1 LGIPTVAVYASNDA
15 GSKHVM
21 EADEAVCLG
30 SSGTAY
36 TDLPS
41 LVKAI
46 EATGADAV
54 HPGYGFLS
62 ENADFANAVQELG
75 VVWLGPPAQAI
86 LDMGCK
92 LRSKDIAREA
102 DVAIIPGCDD
112 GALESVEEALA
123 LMDSENPG
131 NNGMEYPVLLKAA
144 AGGGGKGMRICR
156 NDQELIEGYPLAKS
170 EGLKFFADGRLLL
183 EQYLEDPHH
192 IEFQVICSKRERD
205 DSDPTV
211 DVAIFAERECSV
223 QRRNQKVVEESP
235 SCLLTEKTRRHM
247 MEQTALLCQTV
258 GYEGAG
264 TVEWL
269 VVDSKSMES
278 AQKFYFLEMNTRLQV
293 EHPITEAV
301 SHNVDLVEAMLEV
314 GSGRGLPRD
323 WYDRAEVVETSN
335 DNDGKMLVMPWKGH
349 SIEGRIY
356 AEDPLR
362 GYLPSVGPLVPYK
375 EPTQALSVDDGTN
388 SGQGIDDSSSYLRLD
403 SGVVEGHVGT
413 LFILL
418 RAESILAQNYCY
430 LSLSFQTTNNLSIFF
445 IQLTVTPFYDPMLS
459 KIISYAST
467 RKEAIKVLSEGLDAY
482 VIEGVKHNAKLVQAV
497 LRHPSFQSGRT
508 QTSFLE
514 EEIPDFSEY
523 QYNDDFNGASQG
535 SLLSASEEEE
545 LAAAVAV
552 ISRLRD
558 DIFGRPPVVGGAGND
573 DSRTV
578 VIRLDGMF
586 GNTDAF
592 SVTIMDERKEAHV
605 RRMGKEARNDE
616 SYRVIAMG
624 GVDLDPMNYLANV
637 VLDGAKRIVQV
648 VKEQASGELKVQMH
662 GAEYAKCLVQSQRE
676 FELSQHMLPPVIEDT
691 SNFVMSPM
699 PGTLISFSGGVT
711 EGNPVKEGQELCVVE
726 AMKMQNIIRA
736 PREGIVSKLCV
747 DEGAAL
753 ATDQVILEFEVDDEE
768 ETSAA

>member
-15 GSKHVM
+15 GSKHVR

-102 DVAIIPGCDD
+102 GVAIIPGCDD

-192 IEFQVICSKRERD
+192 IEFQVICSKREKD
-205 DSDPTV
+205 GGDPTV

-235 SCLLTEKTRRHM
+235 SCLLTEGTRRHM

-269 VVDSKSMES
+269 VVDSKNKES
-278 AQKFYFLEMNTRLQV
+278 NQKFYFLEMNTRLQV

-314 GSGRGLPRD
+314 GSGRGLPGD

-362 GYLPSVGPLVPYK
+362 GYLPSTGPLVPYK
-375 EPTQALSVDDGTN
+375 EPTQALSVDDGSN

-403 SGVVEGHVGT
+403 SGVVEGHV
-413 LFILL
+413 
-418 RAESILAQNYCY
+418 
-430 LSLSFQTTNNLSIFF
+430 
-445 IQLTVTPFYDPMLS
+445 VTPFYDPMLS

-467 RKEAIKVLSEGLDAY
+467 REEAIKVLSEGLDAY

-508 QTSFLE
+508 PTSFLE

-523 QYNDDFNGASQG
+523 QYNDDSKG

-558 DIFGRPPVVGGAGND
+558 TMFARPPVVGGAGSE

-586 GNTDAF
+586 GNSDAF
-592 SVTIMDERKEAHV
+592 SVTIVDERKEAHV
-605 RRMGKEARNDE
+605 RRMGKGAQNDE
-616 SYRVIAMG
+616 SYRVIALG
-624 GVDLDPMNYLANV
+624 GVDLDPMNYLASV
-637 VLDGAKRIVQV
+637 VLDGMKRIVQV
-648 VKEQASGELKVQMH
+648 VNEQDSGELKVQMH
-662 GAEYAKCLVQSQRE
+662 GAEYSKCLVQSPRE

-711 EGNPVKEGQELCVVE
+711 EGNLVKEGQELCVVE

-753 ATDQVILEFEVDDEE
+753 VTDQVILEFEADEE
-768 ETSAA
+768 AETSAA